1 MTVGRCKP
9 ACLAAAAL
17 LCTGA
22 QADDPRLRELTYD
35 ARAVVTVPV
44 RRGVVTH
51 VVLAADEAIT
61 DVGSGMGGDCAKPE
75 SAWCIAAQAGSR
87 HLFVKPK
94 LAATGPN
101 NVAVV
106 TDRRTH
112 AFRFEVLADADRRA
126 PVYRL
131 VLRAPPPPA
140 VASIKPLAIPTLP
153 PLPPM
158 PVAPSPAALVAERL
172 TAAPTVANTAYAIAE
187 GQGSTD
193 IVPSLVF
200 DDGRF
205 TYLRFAGQREV
216 PAVFHVLGDGS
227 EAIANARM
235 DGDLLVVDRVS
246 RRLMLRSGAAVV
258 GVWNEAYDAEGHP
271 PTDGTTVP
279 GVQRAIREPVTRN
292 EDNRHE

>member
-1 MTVGRCKP
+1 MTARPSKLL
-9 ACLAAAAL
+9 CLVAAAL
-17 LCTGA
+17 IGSAA

-35 ARAVVTVPV
+35 AQAVVTVPV

-51 VVLAADEAIT
+51 VVLAEDEAIT
-61 DVGSGMGGDCAKPE
+61 DVGSGMGGDCARPE

-112 AFRFEVLADADRRA
+112 AFRFEVLADADRRS

-131 VLRAPPPPA
+131 VLKAPPPPA
-140 VASIKPLAIPTLP
+140 LVGVTPLALPELP
-153 PLPPM
+153 PLPPV
-158 PVAPSPAALVAERL
+158 PAPPSPAALVAERL
-172 TAAPTVANTAYAIAE
+172 AAAPTVANTAYSIAE
-187 GQGSTD
+187 GPGSTD

-205 TYLRFAGQREV
+205 TYLRFAGHREV

-258 GVWNEAYDAEGHP
+258 GVWNDAYDAEGDP
-271 PTDGTTVP
+271 PEDGTTVP
-279 GVQRAIREPVTRN
+279 GVRRVVRGQTTRI
-292 EDNRHE
+292 EDPSHE